1 MGQYFIT
8 INKTKK
14 EYIDTYTFG
23 DGAKF
28 LEFMSSDMGMKEAT
42 MMLLTNAGDKTMIK
56 DFTGQGTDDVLYMGH
71 WASDSIEVLG
81 DYAEEG
87 NLWEEIQDEKT
98 KWKNI
103 SAPVYKALF
112 KNNAWYKERMD
123 ERLRKHT
130 HTFLYT
136 DQKKVL
142 TEVFPEAMMEGK
154 LREKYDF
161 VEKEAKVF
169 TFDDLVF
176 KPHRIGAGH
185 VQAKHTFKNGNS
197 VSVVGGEMLNGN
209 GVDTWEIGIL
219 DGKDN
224 VIETIDFADKDE
236 INEVLFLHFK

>member
-1 MGQYFIT
+1 ML
-8 INKTKK
+8 KK
-14 EYIDTYTFG
+14 D
-23 DGAKF
+23 
-28 LEFMSSDMGMKEAT
+28 
-42 MMLLTNAGDKTMIK
+42 
-56 DFTGQGTDDVLYMGH
+56 
-71 WASDSIEVLG
+71 
-81 DYAEEG
+81 
-87 NLWEEIQDEKT
+87 
-98 KWKNI
+98 
-103 SAPVYKALF
+103 
-112 KNNAWYKERMD
+112 NAWFKEKMD

>member
-42 MMLLTNAGDKTMIK
+42 MMLLTNGGVK
-56 DFTGQGTDDVLYMGH
+56 DNYLGH

-87 NLWEEIQDEKT
+87 NLWDEIQDEKT

-112 KNNAWYKERMD
+112 EHNAWFKEKMD
-123 ERLRKHT
+123 ERLRNHPQSY
-130 HTFLYT
+130 LYS

-142 TEVFPEAMMEGK
+142 AEIFPEAMMEGK
-154 LREKYDF
+154 LREKIAL
-161 VEKEAKVF
+161 EKNLEYNNFKSSISDEKMEIVNQQL
-169 TFDDLVF
+169 TGIMDLLKEEQNNF
-176 KPHRIGAGH
+176 
-185 VQAKHTFKNGNS
+185 
-197 VSVVGGEMLNGN
+197 LNN
-209 GVDTWEIGIL
+209 NNI
-219 DGKDN
+219 
-224 VIETIDFADKDE
+224 
-236 INEVLFLHFK
+236 

>member
-1 MGQYFIT
+1 MGQYYIT

-42 MMLLTNAGDKTMIK
+42 MMLLINGGVK
-56 DFTGQGTDDVLYMGH
+56 DNYLGH
-71 WASDSIEVLG
+71 WAGDSIEVLG

-103 SAPVYKALF
+103 SLPVYKALF
-112 KNNAWYKERMD
+112 EHNAWFKEKMD
-123 ERLRKHT
+123 ERLRKHP
-130 HTFLYT
+130 HTYLYT

-142 TEVFPEAMMEGK
+142 TYVFPEAMMEGK
-154 LREKYDF
+154 LREKLKKEF
-161 VEKEAKVF
+161 NIKEEFNTKEAKVF
-169 TFDDLVF
+169 TFDDLIF
-176 KPHRIGAGH
+176 KTHHIGLGH

-197 VSVVGGEMLNGN
+197 VSVVGGELLNGN
-209 GVDTWEIGIL
+209 GVDTWEIGII
-219 DGKDN
+219 DEKDD
-224 VIETIDFADKDE
+224 VMETIDFADKDK
-236 INEVLFLHFK
+236 INEVLQKQQSS

>member
-42 MMLLTNAGDKTMIK
+42 MMLLTNGGVK
-56 DFTGQGTDDVLYMGH
+56 DNYLGH
-71 WASDSIEVLG
+71 WSSDSIEVLG

-87 NLWEEIQDEKT
+87 NLWDEIQDKKT

-103 SAPVYKALF
+103 SIPVYKALF
-112 KNNAWYKERMD
+112 EHNAWFKEKMD
-123 ERLRKHT
+123 KRLRKHP
-130 HTFLYT
+130 HTYLYT

-197 VSVVGGEMLNGN
+197 VSVVGGELLNGN
-209 GVDTWEIGIL
+209 GVDTWEIGII
-219 DGKDN
+219 DEKND
-224 VIETIDFADKDE
+224 VMETIDFADKDI
-236 INEVLFLHFK
+236 INVVLQKQQSL

>member
-42 MMLLTNAGDKTMIK
+42 MMLLTNGGVK
-56 DFTGQGTDDVLYMGH
+56 DNYLGH
-71 WASDSIEVLG
+71 WSSDSIEVLG

-87 NLWEEIQDEKT
+87 NLWDEIQDKKT

-103 SAPVYKALF
+103 SIPVYKALF
-112 KNNAWYKERMD
+112 EHNAWFKEKMD
-123 ERLRKHT
+123 KRLRKHP
-130 HTFLYT
+130 HTYLYT

-161 VEKEAKVF
+161 VEKEVKVF

-197 VSVVGGEMLNGN
+197 VSVVGGELLNGN
-209 GVDTWEIGIL
+209 GVDTWEIGII
-219 DGKDN
+219 DEKND
-224 VIETIDFADKDE
+224 VMETIDFADKDI
-236 INEVLFLHFK
+236 INVVLQKQQSL

>member
-28 LEFMSSDMGMKEAT
+28 LEFMSSDMGMNEAT

-103 SAPVYKALF
+103 SVPVYKALF
-112 KNNAWYKERMD
+112 EHNAWFKEKMD
-123 ERLRKHT
+123 ERLRSHPQSY
-130 HTFLYT
+130 LYS

-142 TEVFPEAMMEGK
+142 AEIFPEAMMEGK
-154 LREKYDF
+154 LREKIAL
-161 VEKEAKVF
+161 EKNLEYNNFKSSISDEKMEIVNQQL
-169 TFDDLVF
+169 TGIMDLLKEEQNNF
-176 KPHRIGAGH
+176 
-185 VQAKHTFKNGNS
+185 
-197 VSVVGGEMLNGN
+197 LNN
-209 GVDTWEIGIL
+209 NNI
-219 DGKDN
+219 
-224 VIETIDFADKDE
+224 
-236 INEVLFLHFK
+236 

>member
-42 MMLLTNAGDKTMIK
+42 MMLLTNGGVK
-56 DFTGQGTDDVLYMGH
+56 DNYLGH

-103 SAPVYKALF
+103 SVPVYKALF
-112 KNNAWYKERMD
+112 EHNAWFKEEMD
-123 ERLRKHT
+123 ERLRNHPQSY
-130 HTFLYT
+130 LYS

-142 TEVFPEAMMEGK
+142 AEIFPEAMMEGK
-154 LREKYDF
+154 LREKIAL
-161 VEKEAKVF
+161 EKNLEYNNFKSSISDEKMEIVNQQL
-169 TFDDLVF
+169 TGIMDLLKEEQNNF
-176 KPHRIGAGH
+176 
-185 VQAKHTFKNGNS
+185 
-197 VSVVGGEMLNGN
+197 LNN
-209 GVDTWEIGIL
+209 NNI
-219 DGKDN
+219 
-224 VIETIDFADKDE
+224 
-236 INEVLFLHFK
+236 

>member
-42 MMLLTNAGDKTMIK
+42 MMLLTNGGVK
-56 DFTGQGTDDVLYMGH
+56 DNYLGH

-87 NLWEEIQDEKT
+87 NLWDEIQDEKT

-103 SAPVYKALF
+103 SVPVYKALF
-112 KNNAWYKERMD
+112 EHNAWFKEKMD

>member
-42 MMLLTNAGDKTMIK
+42 MMLLTNGGVK
-56 DFTGQGTDDVLYMGH
+56 DNYLGH
-71 WASDSIEVLG
+71 WSSDSIEVLG

-87 NLWEEIQDEKT
+87 NLWDEIQDEKT

-112 KNNAWYKERMD
+112 ENNAWYKERMD
-123 ERLRKHT
+123 ERLRKHQ

-176 KPHRIGAGH
+176 KPHHIGLGH

-219 DGKDN
+219 DAKDN

-236 INEVLFLHFK
+236 INEVLQKQQSL

>member
-1 MGQYFIT
+1 MGRYYIT

-42 MMLLTNAGDKTMIK
+42 MMLLTNGGVK
-56 DFTGQGTDDVLYMGH
+56 DNYLGH

-103 SAPVYKALF
+103 SVPVYKALF
-112 KNNAWYKERMD
+112 KHNAWFKEKMD
-123 ERLRKHT
+123 ERLRKHP
-130 HTFLYT
+130 HTYLYT

-142 TEVFPEAMMEGK
+142 AEIFPEAMMEGK
-154 LREKYDF
+154 LREKIAL
-161 VEKEAKVF
+161 EKNLEYNNFKSSISDEKMEIVNQQL
-169 TFDDLVF
+169 TGIMDLLKEEQNNF
-176 KPHRIGAGH
+176 
-185 VQAKHTFKNGNS
+185 
-197 VSVVGGEMLNGN
+197 LNN
-209 GVDTWEIGIL
+209 NNI
-219 DGKDN
+219 
-224 VIETIDFADKDE
+224 
-236 INEVLFLHFK
+236 

>member
-42 MMLLTNAGDKTMIK
+42 MMLLTNGGVK
-56 DFTGQGTDDVLYMGH
+56 DNYLGH

-103 SAPVYKALF
+103 SVPVYKALF
-112 KNNAWYKERMD
+112 EHNAWFKEKMD
-123 ERLRKHT
+123 ERLRNHPQSY
-130 HTFLYT
+130 LYS

-142 TEVFPEAMMEGK
+142 AEIFPEAMMEGK
-154 LREKYDF
+154 LREKIAL
-161 VEKEAKVF
+161 EKNLEYNNFKSSISDEKMEIVNQQL
-169 TFDDLVF
+169 TGIMDLLKEEQNNF
-176 KPHRIGAGH
+176 
-185 VQAKHTFKNGNS
+185 
-197 VSVVGGEMLNGN
+197 LNN
-209 GVDTWEIGIL
+209 NNI
-219 DGKDN
+219 
-224 VIETIDFADKDE
+224 
-236 INEVLFLHFK
+236 

>member
-103 SAPVYKALF
+103 SVPVYKALF
-112 KNNAWYKERMD
+112 EHNAWFKEKMD
-123 ERLRKHT
+123 ERLRNHPQSY
-130 HTFLYT
+130 LYS

-154 LREKYDF
+154 LREKIAL
-161 VEKEAKVF
+161 EKNLEYNNFKSSISDEKMEIVNQQL
-169 TFDDLVF
+169 TGIMDLLKEEQNNF
-176 KPHRIGAGH
+176 
-185 VQAKHTFKNGNS
+185 
-197 VSVVGGEMLNGN
+197 LNN
-209 GVDTWEIGIL
+209 NNI
-219 DGKDN
+219 
-224 VIETIDFADKDE
+224 
-236 INEVLFLHFK
+236 

>member
-103 SAPVYKALF
+103 SVPVYKALF
-112 KNNAWYKERMD
+112 EHNAWFKEKMD
-123 ERLRKHT
+123 ERLRNHPQSY
-130 HTFLYT
+130 LYS

-142 TEVFPEAMMEGK
+142 AEIFPEAMMEGK
-154 LREKYDF
+154 LREKIAL
-161 VEKEAKVF
+161 EKNLKYNNFKSSISDEKMEIVNQQL
-169 TFDDLVF
+169 TGIMDLLKEEQNNF
-176 KPHRIGAGH
+176 
-185 VQAKHTFKNGNS
+185 
-197 VSVVGGEMLNGN
+197 LNN
-209 GVDTWEIGIL
+209 NNI
-219 DGKDN
+219 
-224 VIETIDFADKDE
+224 
-236 INEVLFLHFK
+236 